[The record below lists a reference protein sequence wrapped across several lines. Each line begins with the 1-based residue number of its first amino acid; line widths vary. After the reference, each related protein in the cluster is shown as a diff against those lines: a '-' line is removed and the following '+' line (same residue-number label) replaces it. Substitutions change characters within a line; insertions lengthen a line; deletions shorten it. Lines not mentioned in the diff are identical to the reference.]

1 MGEGGSVTVYVQ
13 CMCEWVINAESGD
26 GAHRK
31 VNRTHLAGAWT
42 AASLAC
48 SSVTAPDHD
57 DCSHTAALP

>member
-1 MGEGGSVTVYVQ
+1 MYSVCVSA
-13 CMCEWVINAESGD
+13 WVINAESGD

-48 SSVTAPDHD
+48 SSVTALDHD
-57 DCSHTAALP
+57 DCSHTAAQP